1 MTCAEKLSLMHS
13 GPRHSLSH
21 SLSTAYLSGKIS
33 MRADHS
39 AAISCQSQYT
49 VSENRKDS
57 TSACDAGHT
66 WLSAASIEEMYAV
79 AKSPA
84 QEDRA
89 WDCSRP
95 RCRHGRCLYSGVDMS
110 VKKMCCA
117 WSETQVPGVRLNLA
131 PSAVSQSAIKL
142 TVRR

>member
-33 MRADHS
+33 MQADHS

-84 QEDRA
+84 TGGQGLGLFPSTLQARTVPLQ
-89 WDCSRP
+89 W
-95 RCRHGRCLYSGVDMS
+95 SGH
-110 VKKMCCA
+110 
-117 WSETQVPGVRLNLA
+117 ER
-131 PSAVSQSAIKL
+131 
-142 TVRR
+142 